1 MVRIRG
7 LDAEAFAADEGVG
20 ALVVTVGDEGSYG
33 KGINGGARD
42 TPSHRDIDLR
52 ADGGISIQQIYIYS
66 TI

>member
-7 LDAEAFAADEGVG
+7 LDAKAFPGYEGVG
-20 ALVVTVGDEGSYG
+20 ALVVTVSDEGSYG
-33 KGINGGARD
+33 QGVNGGARD

>member
-1 MVRIRG
+1 MVFIRS
-7 LDAEAFAADEGVG
+7 LYAKAFTGNEGVG
-20 ALVVTVGDEGSYG
+20 ALVVTIGDEGSYG
-33 KGINGGARD
+33 QGINGGARD